1 MNGLFSPNNLFFRAL
16 SWMVDIVGIS
26 LLWAILSLPVVTILP
41 AGAALYHT
49 VALCI
54 RRGED
59 GAFGRFVRSFLQN
72 LRQGCL
78 LSIPAALLGVAL
90 FFGHN
95 IMAGAAGA
103 VGGYATMLYGI
114 YSVALLIP
122 AGVFCWMGP
131 LLGRF
136 AFGSGELCRTAVFLT
151 LRHLPTTVFVVV
163 VTAGAALGCLFFLPM
178 LFILPVTAAIV
189 VSWPMERVFRK
200 YPA

>member
-1 MNGLFSPNNLFFRAL
+1 
-16 SWMVDIVGIS
+16 
-26 LLWAILSLPVVTILP
+26 
-41 AGAALYHT
+41 
-49 VALCI
+49 
-54 RRGED
+54 
-59 GAFGRFVRSFLQN
+59 
-72 LRQGCL
+72 
-78 LSIPAALLGVAL
+78 
-90 FFGHN
+90 
-95 IMAGAAGA
+95 
-103 VGGYATMLYGI
+103 MLYGI

-136 AFGSGELCRTAVFLT
+136 AFGSRELCRTAVFLT

>member
-1 MNGLFSPNNLFFRAL
+1 MLFRS
-16 SWMVDIVGIS
+16 
-26 LLWAILSLPVVTILP
+26 
-41 AGAALYHT
+41 
-49 VALCI
+49 CI

-136 AFGSGELCRTAVFLT
+136 AFGSRELCRTAVFLT